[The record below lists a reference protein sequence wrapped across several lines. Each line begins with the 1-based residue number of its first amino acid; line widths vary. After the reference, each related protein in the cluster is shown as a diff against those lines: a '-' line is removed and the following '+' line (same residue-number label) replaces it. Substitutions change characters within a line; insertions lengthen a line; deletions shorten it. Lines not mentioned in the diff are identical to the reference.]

1 MGVPNT
7 TTFDMDDV
15 KVAVGNYDNLSDF
28 FKFAVSAKFD
38 PAYSG
43 NKDNLLNFRNYG
55 NLKYW
60 QQINAYG
67 IDAKYNSKN
76 CQPQKLN
83 YTLYFFS
90 NQSSFTVGDL
100 VSTSSTGKGMAA
112 RGWYYTVVQ
121 FNAAIYVDLDKS
133 GQSYIATITYCTPP

>member
-67 IDAKYNSKN
+67 SIYQATMGGAAAD
-76 CQPQKLN
+76 LN
-83 YTLYFFS
+83 AHNIGSL
-90 NQSSFTVGDL
+90 
-100 VSTSSTGKGMAA
+100 
-112 RGWYYTVVQ
+112 
-121 FNAAIYVDLDKS
+121 
-133 GQSYIATITYCTPP
+133 P